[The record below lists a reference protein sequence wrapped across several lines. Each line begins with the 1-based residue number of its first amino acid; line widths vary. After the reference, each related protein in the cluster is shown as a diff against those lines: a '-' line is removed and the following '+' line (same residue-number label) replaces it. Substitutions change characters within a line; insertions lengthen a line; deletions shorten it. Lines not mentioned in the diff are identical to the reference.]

1 MQPRLERE
9 RRTVA
14 AMIQLFCRARH
25 GGGAG
30 LCAACAELLSYTEA
44 RLAHCP
50 FHADKPACAY
60 CPAHCYAPAQRD
72 QIRAV
77 MRCAGPRMLWRHPVL
92 ALRHFLDTRRTTR
105 PHAVGKR

>member
-25 GGGAG
+25 GAGAS
-30 LCAACAELLSYTEA
+30 LCVACAELLRYTEA

-60 CPAHCYAPAQRD
+60 CPTHCYAPAQRA
-72 QIRAV
+72 QIRTV
-77 MRCAGPRMLWRHPVL
+77 MRYAGPRMLWRHPVL
-92 ALRHFLDTRRTTR
+92 ALRHVLDSK
-105 PHAVGKR
+105 PLK